1 MDPLERLST
10 DGSSLSPEP
19 HSSKQPVRRASKA
32 CLACRARKVRCDVTI
47 RSPCGNCQWNGQQC
61 VTHARRARRRRRR
74 PVTTATPCEPGVT
87 EEAATNGGPCNLLE
101 EFAIES
107 HSLDAPMSM
116 DDLEL
121 LRADIEADKSPQESP
136 SDIVDAFDLPRY
148 VRPLTSLPPD
158 DMEFLHAEGALSLP
172 DSALQ
177 NALLRA
183 FFEYVHPYVPTL
195 DLDAFLH
202 SIETPDGSAGQVS
215 LLLLQAV
222 LAAGTAHVELQH
234 LRNGGYQTR
243 KQARTAFLK
252 RVRLLYKY
260 NCELDQMVLT
270 QSLLL
275 ITSWQDA
282 SDEHGK
288 TWFWIDAAVS
298 HAFAAGLHLE
308 PSAHKPNLSK
318 RKQRLRRR
326 VWWCCFIR
334 DRLLSLGMRRPPRI
348 KDGDFQVAMLEEA
361 DFQPEQIRSDDPDHG
376 RFEAVC
382 VYVKSRKKRAEL
394 ARMCVAQATLC
405 RSMSFLSSS
414 MYVAPQHDGLLS
426 SEKEAAAA
434 ATAAGSGSGSEQK
447 MFTTYIRDLLE
458 WRDGLPEGV
467 SYRPISRSDI
477 SRDGSASISLDRAVL
492 HMMYYAAVLCLYRS
506 RFVALLREAEEASAM
521 EKEMCKIY
529 MQHSAKRIGD
539 ISRNIY
545 DHGLDRLLPSMAA
558 NIAVSAASVHLLELR
573 GQLQGCATEP
583 SYRQSRRL
591 MQSMHDIYAGAD
603 LSRESPNW
611 HEEEEEEKREEE
623 EETRSRPGGVVA
635 TETGE
640 EEEEEDY
647 LVADGDWLK
656 DLEAATCWYVAEPY
670 RADSFLQYP
679 GEGLDVV
686 NEFFAC

>member
-1 MDPLERLST
+1 MDPLERFRS
-10 DGSSLSPEP
+10 DSSSLSPDP

-74 PVTTATPCEPGVT
+74 PVTTAPPCESGVA
-87 EEAATNGGPCNLLE
+87 EETAMKDGPRDLLE

-107 HSLDAPMSM
+107 HPLEAPMSM
-116 DDLEL
+116 EDLEL
-121 LRADIEADKSPQESP
+121 LRADIDSDKSPR
-136 SDIVDAFDLPRY
+136 DLLLDMVDASFDLPKY

-158 DMEFLHAEGALSLP
+158 DMEFLHAEGALTLP

-202 SIETPDGSAGQVS
+202 SIGTPDGSAGQVS

-222 LAAGTAHVELQH
+222 LAAGTAHVELHH

-308 PSAHKPNLSK
+308 PSVHKPNLSR

-334 DRLLSLGMRRPPRI
+334 DRLLSLGMKRPPRI
-348 KDGDFQVAMLEEA
+348 RDGDFQVAMLEEA
-361 DFQPEQIRSDDPDHG
+361 DFQPEQIRSDDGDHA
-376 RFEAVC
+376 RFEAAC
-382 VYVKSRKKRAEL
+382 VYVRSRKKRAEL

-405 RSMSFLSSS
+405 RSMSFLSSG
-414 MYVAPQHDGLLS
+414 MYVAPHDSGLS
-426 SEKEAAAA
+426 AGTRAAAD
-434 ATAAGSGSGSEQK
+434 GGEQK
-447 MFTTYIRDLLE
+447 LFTTYIRDLLE

-467 SYRPISRSDI
+467 SYRPISSSDI
-477 SRDGSASISLDRAVL
+477 GRDGNTSISLDRAVL
-492 HMMYYAAVLCLYRS
+492 HMIYYAAVLCLYRS
-506 RFVALLREAEEASAM
+506 RFMVLQHDRADASAM

-529 MQHSAKRIGD
+529 MQHSAKRIGE

-573 GQLQGCATEP
+573 GQLQGCGTEP

-603 LSRESPNW
+603 LSRESLKW
-611 HEEEEEEKREEE
+611 HEEDEEEEEEQEEAKQEKSRSSGGQAAAETREEE
-623 EETRSRPGGVVA
+623 Q
-635 TETGE
+635 
-640 EEEEEDY
+640 EEDY
-647 LVADGDWLK
+647 LVADADWLK

-686 NEFFAC
+686 NEFFAF